1 MENFTPYSA
10 LFGGILIGLGASLF
24 MLLNGRIA
32 GISGM
37 LKGLL
42 PPSTVLDNSWRVA
55 FVIGLV
61 SAGLAYQALV
71 PTRSLPAENTSP
83 IILVLGGLL
92 VGFGTAMGSGCTS
105 GHGVCGLSRFS
116 LRSLIA
122 TVIFLS
128 TGIVTVYVLRHLI

>member
-24 MLLNGRIA
+24 MFLNGRIA

-71 PTRSLPAENTSP
+71 PTQSLPAENTSL

>member
-42 PPSTVLDNSWRVA
+42 PLSTVLDNSWRVA

-61 SAGLAYQALV
+61 SAGLAYQTLV
-71 PTRSLPAENTSP
+71 PTHSLPAENSSP

-105 GHGVCGLSRFS
+105 GNGVCGLSRFS

>member
-42 PPSTVLDNSWRVA
+42 TPSTVLDNSWRVA
-55 FVIGLV
+55 FVIGLAL
-61 SAGLAYQALV
+61 AGLAYQTLV
-71 PTRSLPAENTSP
+71 PTQSLPAENTSP

-128 TGIVTVYVLRHLI
+128 TGMATVYVLRHLI

>member
-24 MLLNGRIA
+24 MFLNGRIA

-42 PPSTVLDNSWRVA
+42 TPSTVLDNSWRVA

-61 SAGLAYQALV
+61 SAGLAYQTLV
-71 PTRSLPAENTSP
+71 PTQSLPVENTSP

-92 VGFGTAMGSGCTS
+92 VGFGTAMGTGCTS

>member
-24 MLLNGRIA
+24 MFLNGRIA

-42 PPSTVLDNSWRVA
+42 TPSTVLDNSWRVA

-61 SAGLAYQALV
+61 SAGLVYQTLV
-71 PTRSLPAENTSP
+71 PTKSLPAENTSL

-92 VGFGTAMGSGCTS
+92 VGFGTAMGTGCTS